1 MSADGGLPLP
11 LLLLGYICYTILVIG
26 TILSGSNNFF
36 SVECEDGVT
45 RQCSIKGK
53 KLKDSQGYYN
63 PLAPGDKVEVQ
74 PEELDQGAGQILCL
88 KPRSNAF
95 VRWNVKGRLPQV
107 LAANL
112 DYLMI
117 VTTTQEPPFRPRFVD
132 RALAQAEQAGIMPVI
147 ICNKYD
153 LAADEDVEFR
163 LSDWENIGYQVLRIS
178 ARTGE
183 GIPELAA
190 LLEDR
195 LSAFVGQSGVGKSSL
210 INVLDSTCVL
220 KTGSL
225 SEKYGRGTHTT
236 TKGTLLHLTL
246 NESLMGG
253 RHNARAS
260 IIDTPGVRR
269 FVLHDIS
276 AQDLALYF
284 REMKPLV
291 GTCSFGM
298 SCNHDKEPGCRIQE
312 AVYSGVISEE
322 RFDSWQRICQEI
334 NSGSWEY

>member
-1 MSADGGLPLP
+1 M
-11 LLLLGYICYTILVIG
+11 LGIV
-26 TILSGSNNFF
+26 LSGSNNFF
-36 SVECEDGVT
+36 SVECEDGIT

-63 PLAPGDKVEVQ
+63 PLAPGDKVEIQ
-74 PEELDQGAGQILCL
+74 PDELMEEMGQIISLQSR
-88 KPRSNAF
+88 KNAF
-95 VRWNVKGRLPQV
+95 VRWNVKGRAPQL

-132 RALAQAEQAGIMPVI
+132 RALAQAEQAGITPII

-153 LAADEDVEFR
+153 LAADEDVEYR
-163 LSDWENIGYQVLRIS
+163 LTDWENIGYQVLRIS
-178 ARTGE
+178 ARSGE

-190 LLEDR
+190 LLEDK
-195 LSAFVGQSGVGKSSL
+195 LTAFVGQSGVGKSSL
-210 INVLDSTCVL
+210 INVLDSSCVL

-236 TKGTLLHLTL
+236 TKGTLIHLTL

-253 RHNARAS
+253 RQNARAS

-269 FVLHDIS
+269 FVLHDIAS
-276 AQDLALYF
+276 ADLALYF
-284 REMKPLV
+284 REMKPLL

-298 SCNHDKEPGCRIQE
+298 SCNHNQEPGCKIQE
-312 AVYSGVISEE
+312 AVYSGIISEE
-322 RFDSWQRICQEI
+322 RFESWQRICDEI
-334 NSGSWEY
+334 NTGSWEF

>member
-1 MSADGGLPLP
+1 M
-11 LLLLGYICYTILVIG
+11 LGIV
-26 TILSGSNNFF
+26 LSGSNNFF
-36 SVECEDGVT
+36 SVECEDGII

-63 PLAPGDKVEVQ
+63 PLAPGDRVEIQ
-74 PEELDQGAGQILCL
+74 LDQLKQDMGQILSL
-88 KPRSNAF
+88 QGRTNAF
-95 VRWNVKGRLPQV
+95 VRWNVKGRAPQL

-132 RALAQAEQAGIMPVI
+132 RALAQAEQAGITPII

-153 LAADEDVEFR
+153 LAADEDVEYR
-163 LSDWENIGYQVLRIS
+163 LTDWENIGYQVLRIS
-178 ARTGE
+178 ARSGE

-190 LLEDR
+190 LLEDK
-195 LSAFVGQSGVGKSSL
+195 LTAFVGQSGVGKSSL
-210 INVLDSTCVL
+210 INVLDSSCVL

-253 RHNARAS
+253 RQNARAS

-269 FVLHDIS
+269 FVLHDIAS
-276 AQDLALYF
+276 ADLALYF

-298 SCNHDKEPGCRIQE
+298 SCNHDQEPGCKIQE
-312 AVYSGVISEE
+312 AVYSGIISEE
-322 RFDSWQRICQEI
+322 RFESWRRICDEI
-334 NSGSWEY
+334 NTGSWEF

>member
-1 MSADGGLPLP
+1 M
-11 LLLLGYICYTILVIG
+11 LGIV
-26 TILSGSNNFF
+26 LSGSNNFF
-36 SVECEDGVT
+36 SVECEDGIT

-63 PLAPGDKVEVQ
+63 PLAPGDRVEIQ
-74 PEELDQGAGQILCL
+74 PDELEQEMGQILSL
-88 KPRSNAF
+88 QSRTNAF
-95 VRWNVKGRLPQV
+95 VRWNVKGRAPQL

-132 RALAQAEQAGIMPVI
+132 RALAQAEQAGITPII

-153 LAADEDVEFR
+153 LAADEDVEYR

-178 ARTGE
+178 ARSGE

-190 LLEDR
+190 LLEDK
-195 LSAFVGQSGVGKSSL
+195 LTAFVGQSGVGKSSL
-210 INVLDSTCVL
+210 INVLDSSCVL

-246 NESLMGG
+246 SLI
-253 RHNARAS
+253 H
-260 IIDTPGVRR
+260 I
-269 FVLHDIS
+269 
-276 AQDLALYF
+276 
-284 REMKPLV
+284 
-291 GTCSFGM
+291 
-298 SCNHDKEPGCRIQE
+298 
-312 AVYSGVISEE
+312 
-322 RFDSWQRICQEI
+322 
-334 NSGSWEY
+334 

>member
-1 MSADGGLPLP
+1 M
-11 LLLLGYICYTILVIG
+11 LGIV
-26 TILSGSNNFF
+26 LSGSNNFF
-36 SVECEDGVT
+36 SVECEDGIT

-63 PLAPGDKVEVQ
+63 PLAPGDRVEIQ
-74 PEELDQGAGQILCL
+74 PDELEQEMGQILSL
-88 KPRSNAF
+88 QSRTNAF
-95 VRWNVKGRLPQV
+95 VRWNVKGRAPQL

-132 RALAQAEQAGIMPVI
+132 RALAQAEQAGITPII

-153 LAADEDVEFR
+153 LAADEDVEYR
-163 LSDWENIGYQVLRIS
+163 LTDWENIGYQVLRIS
-178 ARTGE
+178 ARSGE

-190 LLEDR
+190 LLEDK
-195 LSAFVGQSGVGKSSL
+195 LTAFVGQSGVGKSSL
-210 INVLDSTCVL
+210 INVLDSSCVL

-253 RHNARAS
+253 RQNARAS

-269 FVLHDIS
+269 FVLHDIAS
-276 AQDLALYF
+276 ADLALYF
-284 REMKPLV
+284 REMKPLL
-291 GTCSFGM
+291 GTCS
-298 SCNHDKEPGCRIQE
+298 CNHNQEPGCKIQE
-312 AVYSGVISEE
+312 AVYSGIISEE
-322 RFDSWQRICQEI
+322 RFESWQRICEEI
-334 NSGSWEY
+334 NTGSWEF